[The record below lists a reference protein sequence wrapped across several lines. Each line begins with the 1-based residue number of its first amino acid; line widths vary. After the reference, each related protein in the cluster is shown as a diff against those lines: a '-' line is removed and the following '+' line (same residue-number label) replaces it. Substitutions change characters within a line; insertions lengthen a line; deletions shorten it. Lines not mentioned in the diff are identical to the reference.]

1 MVRLTVSVS
10 PSPPLAVSFLWSF
23 YVFFFILDYEY
34 LCSETDFT
42 LLEKVNFH
50 ATTGIL
56 NFSSYCCCPPDDHL
70 QEAGPS
76 FWQPRKGHDNAVNSR
91 SRFSGGATPIFYG
104 VKYTLSVF
112 NPPFCQKLADRNLLW
127 QTYSVTGAV
136 ASFSCLSQRRRFAGN
151 TVSELNLQS

>member
-1 MVRLTVSVS
+1 MGYAGRQIKRIFYGQADRKRFPL
-10 PSPPLAVSFLWSF
+10 PSPCGQLFVKFLC
-23 YVFFFILDYEY
+23 VFFILDYEY

-76 FWQPRKGHDNAVNSR
+76 F
-91 SRFSGGATPIFYG
+91 
-104 VKYTLSVF
+104 
-112 NPPFCQKLADRNLLW
+112 
-127 QTYSVTGAV
+127 
-136 ASFSCLSQRRRFAGN
+136 
-151 TVSELNLQS
+151 